1 MRNPVSAQNFPAAPV
16 RARYDAVKFDRVPR
30 PNGRGWLAPALFL
43 ALATL
48 TEAATVTTLIGTGK
62 PGYSDTEVNNPYGLT
77 IGPDGALYFCDLDN
91 NRIRRMD
98 LATKRTTLIAGN
110 GQKAYKGDGGPAIEA
125 SLSAPH
131 ELVFDAKGDLYFA
144 ERDNNV
150 IRKVDMKTG
159 MISTA
164 AGTGI
169 AGYSGD
175 GGPGNKAQLRQ
186 PHCVIRD
193 RDGTL
198 LICDLANH
206 RIRRLHL
213 DTGIIET
220 YSGTGEAKNP
230 PEGASV
236 KTATLNGPRTMV
248 QAPNGDLFLAL
259 REGNIIVRIDAKDQ
273 TIHRIAG
280 TGEVGFTGDGGPAL
294 NAKFGG
300 ALARLSGPKGLA
312 YGPDTLYI
320 ADTESHAIRR
330 LDLKTGTITTVLGT
344 GVLGDGPETDPLQCK
359 LNRPHSVLFANG
371 FLYVGDSEAHRIR
384 VLK

>member
-1 MRNPVSAQNFPAAPV
+1 MKAWPLLV
-16 RARYDAVKFDRVPR
+16 
-30 PNGRGWLAPALFL
+30 
-43 ALATL
+43 ALAVMGN
-48 TEAATVTTLIGTGK
+48 AATVTTLIGTGA
-62 PGYSDTEVNNPYGLT
+62 PGYSDTQVNNPYGMT
-77 IGPDGALYFCDLDN
+77 IGPDGGLYFCEVDN
-91 NRIRRMD
+91 NRIRRID
-98 LATKRTTLIAGN
+98 LATKRVTLIAGN
-110 GQKAYKGDGGPAIEA
+110 GEKAYKGDGGRAADA

-131 ELVFDAKGDLYFA
+131 ELVFDSKGDLYFA

-164 AGTGI
+164 AGTGM
-169 AGYSGD
+169 AGFSGD
-175 GGPGNKAQLRQ
+175 GGPGAKAQLRQ

-193 RDGTL
+193 RDGSL

-213 DTGIIET
+213 DTGVIET
-220 YSGTGEAKNP
+220 YMGTGEAKNP
-230 PEGASV
+230 TDGAPV
-236 KTATLNGPRTMV
+236 KAATLNGPRTLV
-248 QAPNGDLFLAL
+248 EAPNGDLFLAL
-259 REGNIIVRIDAKDQ
+259 REGNIIVRIEAKTQ
-273 TIHRIAG
+273 TVNRVAG
-280 TGEVGFTGDGGPAL
+280 TGEVGYSGDGGPAL

-330 LDLKTGTITTVLGT
+330 VDLKTGIVTTVLGT
-344 GVLGDGPETDPLQCK
+344 GVLGDGPESDPLQCK

-371 FLYVGDSEAHRIR
+371 VLFVGDSEAHRIR
-384 VLK
+384 VLR